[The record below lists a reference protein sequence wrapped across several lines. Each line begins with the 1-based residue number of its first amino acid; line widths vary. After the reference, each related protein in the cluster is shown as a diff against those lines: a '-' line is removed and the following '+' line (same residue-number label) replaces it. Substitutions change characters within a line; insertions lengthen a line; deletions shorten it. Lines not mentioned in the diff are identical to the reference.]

1 MHLLGK
7 LFRKPKSIITLLAN
21 GSPRVVNPAAFSGE
35 SCGELSIQAVFMA
48 RHKSLWE
55 GGEGWGVGGAV
66 LLMPVS

>member
-35 SCGELSIQAVFMA
+35 PCGELSIQAVFMA

-55 GGEGWGVGGAV
+55 GGGGWGVGGAV